1 MGEKDQGNRLATE
14 QVEERIIL
22 VDDNPDDLLLFQ
34 RALARSGRRSISTFV
49 QPRKAVDFL
58 RTLATAGG
66 ENLPGNIWVFCD
78 LKMPEM
84 DGFAVLDWIRRQP
97 YLASVRFIMV
107 SGCALQEDVERARNL
122 GADGYIEKTPSARA
136 LLQCL
141 QSPGFPAT
149 GTRWERFRAWSA
161 EHE

>member
-1 MGEKDQGNRLATE
+1 MGSLNAAMTLATE
-14 QVEERIIL
+14 QIDERIIL

-34 RALARSGRRSISTFV
+34 RALTRGGRRSISTFAHP
-49 QPRKAVDFL
+49 QKAVDFL
-58 RTLATAGG
+58 RTLETAGG
-66 ENLPGNIWVFCD
+66 ENPPGNTWVFCD
-78 LKMPEM
+78 LKMPEL

-97 YLASVRFIMV
+97 YLAAVRFIMV

-141 QSPGFPAT
+141 QSPSFPAT